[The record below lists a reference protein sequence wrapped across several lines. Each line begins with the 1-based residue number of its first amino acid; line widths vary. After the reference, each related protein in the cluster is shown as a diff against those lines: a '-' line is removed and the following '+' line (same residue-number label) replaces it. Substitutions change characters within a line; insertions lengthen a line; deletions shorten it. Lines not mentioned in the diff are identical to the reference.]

1 MRFSYRLAIALGAVV
16 IFSVGTPGCQ
26 MGPQIAG
33 PHTVERAQQL
43 EKEEGKKDDALKVY
57 AEIVRQNQRQDPAKA
72 ADALYRAGEF
82 AQSSRYSGTSET
94 LKVHGQDTAAQMW
107 RQLRDDF
114 PTQAKEKLGPNFEK
128 YSQLASTI
136 DQRNSKDA
144 KYQIINTLVNLT
156 GRHPYSY
163 SIALIALAVMV
174 KLILLPFTKKQ
185 YKAQREMQ
193 RMQPLIKELQKKYKG
208 VELNQKT
215 MELYKEHKVN
225 PFAGCGPTLLQL
237 PFLIF
242 IFTAI
247 REYEYAFANGH
258 FLWIGSP
265 LSAQYPH
272 IFAPNLAM
280 PDVPLLVMYT
290 LTNYITMRMSPA
302 MDPQQQQQQ
311 NTMALM
317 TSGIFFYMFLSYKWS
332 SAFVLYWFALNLL
345 SIWQQY
351 EYIYKPHK
359 ERLRSGGDVPP
370 TSGNGGAAADSGRNG
385 KGPAANVDSVDT
397 SKQPA
402 RVRPRK
408 KKK

>member
-1 MRFSYRLAIALGAVV
+1 MRFPFRLTIVLAAVV
-16 IFSVGTPGCQ
+16 IFSVGIGGCRF
-26 MGPQIAG
+26 GPQVPG
-33 PHTVERAQQL
+33 PYTFEHALELER
-43 EKEEGKKDDALKVY
+43 EGKKDQALQLY
-57 AEIVRQNQRQDPAKA
+57 AEIVRQNQLSDPNKA
-72 ADALYRAGEF
+72 ADALYRAGDF
-82 AQSSRYSGTSET
+82 ARDPKRYGTTPT
-94 LKVHGQDTAAQMW
+94 LAVHGQDTAAQMW

-114 PTQAKEKLGPNFEK
+114 PKQAKEKLGPNFEK
-128 YSQLASTI
+128 YKELAGTI
-136 DQRNSKDA
+136 DKRNSKDG
-144 KYQIINTLVNLT
+144 KYQLIDILVGLT
-156 GRHPYSY
+156 GKHPYSY
-163 SIALIALAVMV
+163 AIALIALAFLV
-174 KLILLPFTKKQ
+174 KIILLPFTKKQ
-185 YKAQREMQ
+185 YKAQREMM

-215 MELYKEHKVN
+215 MELYKEHGVN

-242 IFTAI
+242 VFTAI

-265 LSAQYPH
+265 LSNQYPH

-280 PDVPLLVMYT
+280 PDVPLLILYV

-311 NTMALM
+311 NTMALL

-359 ERLRSGGDVPP
+359 ERMRSGGYVPP
-370 TSGNGGAAADSGRNG
+370 ASGDATPAPGAAKNG
-385 KGPAANVDSVDT
+385 KGPVASVDALDAN
-397 SKQPA
+397 KQQT